1 MLNTSLPPEA
11 SRAVPRR
18 HFGFRCD
25 GELAEWIELYAAERG
40 VGISDL
46 LEAAV
51 REFRALAERGVP
63 EIPVRGRTRTRREVA
78 RASKA
83 ASARRG
89 RVPGAAPGAS
99 ARRDR
104 LPGAAPGISSRP
116 AVAAPADSVPSASP
130 AVAVWRIVG
139 ERMGLDEARARR
151 HVAFRGVLVDGV
163 PCRRPDLE
171 VDPER
176 VRV

>member
-1 MLNTSLPPEA
+1 MLNTSLPPGA

-89 RVPGAAPGAS
+89 RVPGAAPG
-99 ARRDR
+99 
-104 LPGAAPGISSRP
+104 ISSRP